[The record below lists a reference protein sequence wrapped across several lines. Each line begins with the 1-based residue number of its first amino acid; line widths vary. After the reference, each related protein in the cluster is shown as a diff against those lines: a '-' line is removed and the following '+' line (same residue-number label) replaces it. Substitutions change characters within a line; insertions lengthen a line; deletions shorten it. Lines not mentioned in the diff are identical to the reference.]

1 MATNSLHGFAVKEQG
16 CSRATGAY
24 RDELDFCPV
33 SLPAHRREIVQ
44 ESGYRIEFPSWQGG
58 VARLATLVGVVEL
71 LVKDNFRGRK
81 IELTDKS
88 AGLGGAMGAL
98 HSRIFPLH

>member
-1 MATNSLHGFAVKEQG
+1 MATNSLQGFVVKAQG
-16 CSRATGAY
+16 CSPATGAY
-24 RDELDFCPV
+24 RDGLDFCPV
-33 SLPAHRREIVQ
+33 SLTARRLEIVQ
-44 ESGYRIEFPSWQGG
+44 ESDYRIEFPSWQGG

-81 IELTDKS
+81 IELTHKC

-98 HSRIFPLH
+98 HSRILPLH